1 MLYVPTYRSH
11 RFSPHP
17 KSRKNGK
24 GKGKQVEVFA
34 IDNDDETEATDDEVS
49 DDEVSDDVVNDDD
62 AGQPVLV
69 PKSCGKRKRTEAET
83 RSPRKLR
90 MQA

>member
-1 MLYVPTYRSH
+1 MPYVPTYRSH
-11 RFSPHP
+11 RSFPHP
-17 KSRKNGK
+17 KSRGNGK
-24 GKGKQVEVFA
+24 GKGKQVEVFT

-49 DDEVSDDVVNDDD
+49 EDVVSDDD

-90 MQA
+90 MWA